1 MKEKLSSR
9 ERLLLAINNKE
20 PDHVP
25 LDLDFFGPLSG
36 RWKDQFQRAE
46 ELLSMEVDDTL
57 RINPPY
63 QGFHPEVKVKTWQE
77 KRPGEEVPLLFK
89 EYETPK
95 GKLSTVVR
103 KTKDWPYGDDI
114 PLISDFNIPRSKK
127 FLISEEEDL
136 EKVPYL
142 FGEPSKSE
150 MERFRQEA
158 KAIKEFGR
166 KHQLLTVGRQIW
178 GGDTAAWLCGLE
190 NLIFLA
196 MDRPQFMERLMEF
209 MFAKANK
216 TLELLL
222 DLGVDVVFRRGWY
235 ETTDFWSPSL
245 YKRFFA
251 PYLKKE
257 IEMCHQAGIKFAYAM
272 SSGIMPLLSTFKELG
287 IDILYYIDPVQD
299 RTMDLRRLKEE
310 AGGVICLRG
319 GVNSYITV
327 ELGSEEDIDAAVKNA
342 ISILAPGGGFILSAV
357 DAVGM
362 QPDAWDK
369 VLLMIESWRRHRDFY
384 DEREG

>member
-1 MKEKLSSR
+1 
-9 ERLLLAINNKE
+9 
-20 PDHVP
+20 
-25 LDLDFFGPLSG
+25 
-36 RWKDQFQRAE
+36 
-46 ELLSMEVDDTL
+46 
-57 RINPPY
+57 
-63 QGFHPEVKVKTWQE
+63 
-77 KRPGEEVPLLFK
+77 
-89 EYETPK
+89 
-95 GKLSTVVR
+95 
-103 KTKDWPYGDDI
+103 
-114 PLISDFNIPRSKK
+114 
-127 FLISEEEDL
+127 
-136 EKVPYL
+136 
-142 FGEPSKSE
+142 
-150 MERFRQEA
+150 
-158 KAIKEFGR
+158 
-166 KHQLLTVGRQIW
+166 
-178 GGDTAAWLCGLE
+178 
-190 NLIFLA
+190 
-196 MDRPQFMERLMEF
+196 MEF

-310 AGGVICLRG
+310 VGGVICLRG